1 MENTSKALI
10 IVAAVL
16 VVIIIIAF
24 GIKIF
29 SSGSGGATSAGTMG
43 KGLNEKSQ
51 QGTQILMSELNIEQQ
66 EIPKV

>member
-1 MENTSKALI
+1 MENVSKALLI
-10 IVAAVL
+10 AGAVL
-16 VVIIIIAF
+16 IAF